1 MRRFVMKYPRS
12 VIDSH
17 YHIENWQDREG
28 RNIFDSI
35 RQYKE
40 GKGFHSVNL
49 CALTSYYHGSQMV
62 SGAEN
67 NILLALCKLHY
78 PELYI
83 HGGLVYEDF
92 PVPQNT
98 TAGFDPLTQY
108 AELMEIGFDGI
119 KILET
124 KPDQA
129 KLIGRSF
136 DDPFYDPFF
145 SAAEQD
151 STHFIFHVADPL
163 TCWGPQG
170 SYADGRPLP
179 LPYGDGTYPAK
190 EALYDQVLTVL
201 ENHPTLKFTFA
212 HFFFMSDE
220 MERLESI
227 FQKFPNVCVDLT
239 PGVEMYGSFGKYPA
253 YTKDFFTKYS
263 DRILFG
269 TDSNDNDYQ
278 EGNWDI
284 GQQVFDFLTTDKD
297 LDAWGYQFKGIQLDN
312 ASADKIL
319 YKNFLKRVSQTP
331 KPINAPALIAY
342 YEKYKPLIKRHD
354 LIQPIESALTAL

>member
-1 MRRFVMKYPRS
+1 MQYSRPVL
-12 VIDSH
+12 DSH
-17 YHIENWQDREG
+17 YHIQNWNDREG
-28 RNIFDSI
+28 RNIFESI
-35 RQYKE
+35 RQYREK
-40 GKGFHSVNL
+40 KGFYGMNL
-49 CALTSYYHGSQMV
+49 CALTSYHHGAEMV
-62 SGAEN
+62 AGVEN
-67 NILLALCKLHY
+67 NILVALCKLRF
-78 PELYI
+78 PQLYI

-92 PVPQNT
+92 PAPQS
-98 TAGFDPLTQY
+98 TAEGFDALTQY
-108 AELMEIGFDGI
+108 RELMEIGFDGI

-129 KLIGRSF
+129 KLISKAIN
-136 DDPFYDPFF
+136 DPFYLPFF
-145 SAAEQD
+145 AAAEAD
-151 STHFIFHVADPL
+151 GTHFIFHVADPL
-163 TCWGPQG
+163 SCWGPQG
-170 SYADGRPLP
+170 YYEDGRPLP
-179 LPYGDGTYPAK
+179 LPYADGSYPSK
-190 EALYDQVLTVL
+190 EALYHQVLSVL
-201 ENHPTLKFTFA
+201 EQFPNLKFTFA

-220 MERLESI
+220 TERLAGI
-227 FQKFPNVCVDLT
+227 FDRFPNVCVDLT